1 MNMNNKKT
9 YVLLLLSVH
18 SLQVLADGQSASNGF
33 VADSTLGLLLR
44 NAYISRDYKNGNP
57 DKAEWGQAAMAT
69 FSSGFT
75 EGPVGL
81 GVNGF
86 AHYAVRLDGG
96 KGRSG
101 AGGIDFFK
109 QGDSGSAADEL
120 AKGGASVKLRV
131 SDTLVEYGN
140 QMPSLPVLRHDNAR
154 LLPDSYTGTLI
165 TSKELEGLELNLG
178 RFTAESRK
186 SAEGRDSGG
195 LDRIDVLGAR
205 YRFNERL
212 SGALYA
218 ADIDDVLQRK
228 YANLLYAIPL
238 PGDRSLTFD
247 FNGYKTRLDK
257 DFAAGGGRDNLIW
270 SLAATYSLA
279 SHSFMVAHQR
289 NSGDTGYIYGRYQ
302 NAGGVGDSNG
312 TIYVANSYWSDFNA
326 EDERSWQLSYAY
338 DFAGQGLPGLSYR
351 VAYVRGDHIKT
362 DNSSDGRESEVFNQL
377 QYVVQGGKAKGMS
390 FKVRSS
396 HLKVS
401 REASSYNVGG
411 DEVRV
416 FVDYPIS
423 VF

>member
-9 YVLLLLSVH
+9 YVLLLIAAH
-18 SLQVLADGQSASNGF
+18 SLQTLADEQSASNGF
-33 VADSTLGLLLR
+33 IADSTLGLLLR

-75 EGPVGL
+75 QGPVGL

-86 AHYAVRLDGG
+86 AHYGVRLDGG

-109 QGDSGSAADEL
+109 QGDSGSAADDL

-131 SDTLVEYGN
+131 ANTLVEYGN

-218 ADIDDVLQRK
+218 ADIEDVLQRK

-238 PGDRSLTFD
+238 SGDRSLSFD